1 MSTRT
6 EGEYM
11 PDLPVSGPAVTAE
24 PAIAA
29 EDPGPWPGWTVPLAR
44 SPIAPAEPVAVVA
57 GWQVSA
63 VRAAS
68 PELTL
73 TDCTPLAKV
82 AVAAR
87 RAEVYGVRFGR
98 AARDPAGTLV
108 VGSGPGEWLLIGPP
122 GQAPALTTG
131 LERLVG
137 PHAPDDA
144 TTWVDLTHGRAL
156 IRLTGDRAVD
166 VLAKLSAIDL
176 DDDLVPDGAALRTA
190 VAAVATDVIRDDA
203 DGARS
208 YLLHCERSVGQYLFD
223 AIRRAGAEFGIGVDG
238 FRLPGPAAP
247 G

>member
-1 MSTRT
+1 
-6 EGEYM
+6 M
-11 PDLPVSGPAVTAE
+11 PDLPVSEPAVAAE
-24 PAIAA
+24 PFGPEA
-29 EDPGPWPGWTVPLAR
+29 PGPRPPLTVPLAR
-44 SPIAPAEPVAVVA
+44 SPIAPAEPVTVVA

-68 PELTL
+68 LDLTL

-82 AVAAR
+82 SLAAR
-87 RAEVYGVRFGR
+87 RAEVCGVRFGR

-108 VGSGPGEWLLIGPP
+108 VGSGPGEWLLIGPV
-122 GQAPALTTG
+122 GQAPALAAG
-131 LERLVG
+131 LDRMVG
-137 PHAPDDA
+137 RDDG

-166 VLAKLSAIDL
+166 VLAKLCGIDL

-190 VAAVATDVIRDDA
+190 VAAVATDVIRDDT
-203 DGARS
+203 GGTRS

-223 AIRRAGAEFGIGVDG
+223 AIRQAGTEFGIGVDG